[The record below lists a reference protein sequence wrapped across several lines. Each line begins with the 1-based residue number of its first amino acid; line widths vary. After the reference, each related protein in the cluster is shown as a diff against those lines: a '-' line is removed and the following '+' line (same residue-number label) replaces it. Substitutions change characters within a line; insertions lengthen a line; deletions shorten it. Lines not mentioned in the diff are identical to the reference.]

1 MSGSADIMQYLPLLI
16 PVIVLELALMIF
28 ALIDLIKRPNTRGPK
43 WVWAVIIIFFNLFG
57 PIAYFL
63 FGRGEE

>member
-1 MSGSADIMQYLPLLI
+1 MSTSFDIMQYLPLLI
-16 PVIVLELALMIF
+16 PIILLELALMIF
-28 ALIDLIKRPNTRGPK
+28 ALVDLIKRPRTRGPK
-43 WVWAVIIIFFNLFG
+43 WVWAVVVICLNLFG